1 MGIFYG
7 TYERTLDE
15 KNRLQIPSKLL
26 NALPKKFYV
35 LRGFEGCLDVYLED
49 DFNRL
54 ADDLSS
60 LSYRDPKSRA
70 YVRLTLASVT
80 ELEVDSH
87 GRISLCKNLI
97 DAYRIGKNVTI
108 IGALDHFE
116 IWDSLS
122 YEKYEREN
130 ASSYEAIAESLN
142 KGE

>member
-7 TYERTLDE
+7 TYVRTLDE
-15 KNRLQIPSKLL
+15 KNRLQVPSKLL

-49 DFNRL
+49 DFTRL
-54 ADDLSS
+54 VDDLSS

-70 YVRLTLASVT
+70 YVRLTLASVS

-87 GRISLCKNLI
+87 GRISLCKGLI
-97 DAYRIGKNVTI
+97 DAYHIGKDVTM

-116 IWDSLS
+116 IWDSS
-122 YEKYEREN
+122 AYEKYESEN
-130 ASSYEAIAESLN
+130 ASSYEALAENLQ